1 MATVTLAYTPGN
13 SGRAQPTPQLTTPTS
28 VCRLFSSRMRGPPES
43 PWHESFPGAAAQS
56 IASFIFSLYGRG
68 AALQAAL
75 LITVTFTSC
84 KIAGTWLPAPNDPQ
98 PVTVATSPVNVV
110 AVCRRRL
117 REHVVGTSVSLPRGL
132 STRETDSTH
141 ISQLKTPHLDKLI
154 ESKWARGQ
162 GAARGWTESWQG
174 AERRELR

>member
-1 MATVTLAYTPGN
+1 MAVNFTAKLDWLSWRPFGPLDFVL
-13 SGRAQPTPQLTTPTS
+13 RALRALRPCDPRFGDWI
-28 VCRLFSSRMRGPPES
+28 VCR
-43 PWHESFPGAAAQS
+43 
-56 IASFIFSLYGRG
+56 
-68 AALQAAL
+68 
-75 LITVTFTSC
+75 
-84 KIAGTWLPAPNDPQ
+84 
-98 PVTVATSPVNVV
+98 
-110 AVCRRRL
+110 VCRRRL

-174 AERRELR
+174 AERKELR